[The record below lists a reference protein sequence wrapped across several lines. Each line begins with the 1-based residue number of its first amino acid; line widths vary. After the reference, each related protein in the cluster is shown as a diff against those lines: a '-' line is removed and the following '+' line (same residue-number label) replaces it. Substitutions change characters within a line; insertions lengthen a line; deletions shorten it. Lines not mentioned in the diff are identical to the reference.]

1 MTSAERSARR
11 REIMNANPRLYAHMR
26 NTLNRINRTRNPEN
40 KAQLRLRFVMAVRP
54 HFPGLLAIN
63 YRKSWE
69 KLYQAYSSV
78 RNNRNRRAN
87 RNRSVTVNS
96 PRRVMIGSNSVVVIN
111 PGSGN
116 HLNKEH
122 IV

>member
-1 MTSAERSARR
+1 
-11 REIMNANPRLYAHMR
+11 MR
-26 NTLNRINRTRNPEN
+26 NTLNRINRTRNLEN

-54 HFPGLLAIN
+54 QFPGLLAIN

>member
-1 MTSAERSARR
+1 MPSAERSARR
-11 REIMNANPRLYAHMR
+11 REIMNANPRLYAHMK
-26 NTLNRINRTRNPEN
+26 NTLNRINKTRNLEN

-78 RNNRNRRAN
+78 RNNRNRH
-87 RNRSVTVNS
+87 RNKTVTVNS
-96 PRRVMIGSNSVVVIN
+96 PSRVMIGSNSMVVIN
-111 PGSGN
+111 PGG
-116 HLNKEH
+116 
-122 IV
+122 